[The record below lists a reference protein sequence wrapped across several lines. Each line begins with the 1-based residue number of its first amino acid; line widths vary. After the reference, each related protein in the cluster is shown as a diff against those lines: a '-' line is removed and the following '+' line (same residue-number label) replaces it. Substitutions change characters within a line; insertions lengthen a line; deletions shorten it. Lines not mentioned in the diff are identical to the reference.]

1 MLKHSFFLGGKES
14 FRLYFL
20 LCANVLLKNALLQG
34 QRQILQVT
42 MYVGH
47 WQKKIDLRKKLF

>member
-47 WQKKIDLRKKLF
+47 WQK